1 MYIHDY
7 WNNPKKYDVYGDD
20 FIFDLPGT
28 VWESDSGKWL
38 SGPTS
43 QTYLEQT
50 GVPFTREEIG
60 SQRYIDFINSFPVT
74 IRSGPSTSILN
85 SGCRSSCVEYEV
97 GTQNLYLHLLLSISS
112 CVRKLLIKSIYL

>member
-28 VWESDSGKWL
+28 VWESGSGKWL

-60 SQRYIDFINSFPVT
+60 SQRYID
-74 IRSGPSTSILN
+74 
-85 SGCRSSCVEYEV
+85 
-97 GTQNLYLHLLLSISS
+97 
-112 CVRKLLIKSIYL
+112 